1 MRFRVLIIL
10 ACVLLAAVLSA
21 PARARRGLTIGLNTQ
36 AVFTSGTDASRSLWL
51 GRAAQEG
58 ATIVRINV
66 FWNQVAPSVRP
77 AGFDPSN
84 PSSPGYDWA
93 SVDTAV
99 RDLTAGGM
107 RVLITILAAP
117 GWAEGPGMPASAA
130 PGTWRPDPVQ
140 FAAFARAAAVR
151 YSGSFPDPLNP
162 SSPLPRV
169 SYWQPWNEPNLSTYI
184 TPQWVPAGR
193 GFTAESPTIY
203 RDLLNAFYQAV
214 KSVSPSNFVVTA
226 GTAPYGD
233 PPGGD
238 RVPPV
243 AFYRDLFCL
252 KDNGG
257 LKPLRCP
264 SRPHLDAISHHPYG
278 IGGPLWHAQN
288 PDDAAVPDV
297 YKIVNVLKAAERSRH
312 VLPNSRKQIW
322 DTEVSWDS
330 KPPDPDGVPINKQAR
345 WVEQTMYVLWRQG
358 VNTILWLQIVD
369 APPVPSYGT
378 TNQGGTYYLNG
389 QPKPAA
395 QALRFPFVTQ
405 RTGRRRVNAWG
416 RAPDGGTLRVE
427 VLRRKRWRTVR
438 RVHVKPG
445 RVFAVKLRIR
455 RRFVARAQIG
465 GDTSLTW
472 RQSR

>member
-1 MRFRVLIIL
+1 M
-10 ACVLLAAVLSA
+10 
-21 PARARRGLTIGLNTQ
+21 
-36 AVFTSGTDASRSLWL
+36 
-51 GRAAQEG
+51 
-58 ATIVRINV
+58 VRINV
-66 FWNQVAPSVRP
+66 PWNQVAPSVRP
-77 AGFDPSN
+77 AGFDPSD
-84 PSSPGYDWA
+84 PSSHGYDWA
-93 SVDTAV
+93 SVDTQV

-107 RVLITILAAP
+107 RVLITLLGAP
-117 GWAEGPGMPASAA
+117 SWAEGPGMPASAA
-130 PGTWRPDPVQ
+130 PGTWRPDPAQ

-184 TPQWVPAGR
+184 TPQWVPASR
-193 GFTAESPTIY
+193 GFTAESPIIY

-214 KSVSPSNFVVTA
+214 KAVSPSNFVVTA

-243 AFYRDLFCL
+243 EFYRDLFCL
-252 KDNGG
+252 KDDGG
-257 LKPLRCP
+257 LTPLRCP

-297 YKIVNVLKAAERSRH
+297 YKIVTVLKAAERSRH
-312 VLPNSRKQIW
+312 VLPKGRKQMW

-330 KPPDPDGVPINKQAR
+330 TPPDPGGVPINKQAR
-345 WVEQTMYVLWRQG
+345 WMEQTMYVLWRQG
-358 VNTILWLQIVD
+358 VDTILWLQIVD

-378 TNQGGTYYLNG
+378 TSQGGTYYLNG

-405 RTGRRRVNAWG
+405 RTGRRRVIAWG
-416 RAPDGGTLRVE
+416 RAPEGGMLKVE
-427 VLRRKRWRTVR
+427 VLRRNRWRTAR
-438 RVHVKPG
+438 RFHVKPR
-445 RVFAVKLRIR
+445 RVFAVKIRIR
-455 RRFVARAQIG
+455 RHFVAKAQID

-472 RQSR
+472 TQSR